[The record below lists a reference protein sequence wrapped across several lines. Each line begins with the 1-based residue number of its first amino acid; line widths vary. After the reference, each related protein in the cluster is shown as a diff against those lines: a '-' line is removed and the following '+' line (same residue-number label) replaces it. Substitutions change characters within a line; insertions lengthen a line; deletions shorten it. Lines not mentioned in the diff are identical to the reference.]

1 MALLGILAE
10 DLLALDAYRFNYY
23 ILKTHLMHFQCTRDL
38 LMLNDGYPVKQSWP
52 FFGLWTWFD
61 LMKQF
66 GFLLRNMLEHLDFIK
81 VVILILILL
90 KKVLIPGCLY
100 V

>member
-1 MALLGILAE
+1 MGILAE

-38 LMLNDGYPVKQSWP
+38 LMLNDGYPVRQSWP
-52 FFGLWTWFD
+52 FLGLWTWFD
-61 LMKQF
+61 LIKQF
-66 GFLLRNMLEHLDFIK
+66 CFLLRNMLEHLDFIK